1 MKNRPDFQSIKHLT
15 DSSHFHWTTFT
26 FHNNFLIIFLSKVN
40 YSTMLSLL
48 AMALMGVSSA
58 YKIGTGIYDITGPSV
73 EINFMVSVVRFAV
86 KF

>member
-1 MKNRPDFQSIKHLT
+1 
-15 DSSHFHWTTFT
+15 
-26 FHNNFLIIFLSKVN
+26 
-40 YSTMLSLL
+40 MLSLL